1 LSNDCKRKQQPITDP
16 VDALNVE
23 FERLLA
29 KSGWTQSECARQ
41 LELTP
46 AVITRYLN
54 GETRPSLTTLKLFKL
69 MLGDVSPLPHAAGA
83 DKGSDL
89 RPIEQWERD
98 LLSEMRSL
106 HPDVRTALLS
116 GFKRILNVVPKQ
128 AAAKS
133 KKRK

>member
-1 LSNDCKRKQQPITDP
+1 MDP
-16 VDALNVE
+16 LNIE

-69 MLGDVSPLPHAAGA
+69 MLGDISPLPNAAGKG
-83 DKGSDL
+83 KGSDL
-89 RPIEQWERD
+89 RPIEEWERD

-106 HPDVRTALLS
+106 HPDVRATLLS
-116 GFKRILNVVPKQ
+116 GFKKVLNVVPKQ
-128 AAAKS
+128 VVGRA
-133 KKRK
+133 KRKR